1 MWLDC
6 SSKEIEEL
14 KRRLDVLVLNVEL
27 EGNRKLFDEGLR
39 THRTDEWYLTVR
51 VCRNIIC
58 RFRMLLP
65 WTHCCR

>member
-14 KRRLDVLVLNVEL
+14 KRRLDVFVLNVEL
-27 EGNRKLFDEGLR
+27 EGNRKLFDEDLR

-51 VCRNIIC
+51 VCGNIIS